1 MLAAIL
7 LVLALLWAIAVVQPG
22 GLDFLR
28 VSLVTLNGQVLTIID
43 ALIAIVIVG
52 TMAAFRGAVALT
64 GAALFVLFGL
74 SIFGYVHIQGVP
86 VAALAVLV
94 IILGGV
100 VQLMSHWARR

>member
-7 LVLALLWAIAVVQPG
+7 LVLALLWAVAVVRPG

-28 VSLVTLNGQVLTIID
+28 VSVLALNGHVLTILD
-43 ALIAIVIVG
+43 ALIAIAMLGV
-52 TMAAFRGAVALT
+52 MAAFRGPIAVT
-64 GAALFVLFGL
+64 GAVLFLLWGL
-74 SIFGYVHIQGVP
+74 SIFGLVQIQGVP

-94 IILGGV
+94 VILGGV